1 MDDLKL
7 ESELT
12 QLTPA
17 QPTSRLWDRLD
28 RELSTEADARPSHR
42 AARTAAAPAAPRRAY
57 QTATS
62 WTSWKWANWTVAAAL
77 VVMFTVAGRWA
88 PTTPT
93 IGSAATVAATEAVPV
108 LHPVRAARTLVD
120 TRQEALLELPD
131 GSPVQRVRDYY
142 VDTIEWQDDAGEAHL
157 RWELPSEADRYVGLS
172 SY

>member
-7 ESELT
+7 ESDLA

-17 QPTSRLWDRLD
+17 QPGSRLWDRLD
-28 RELSTEADARPSHR
+28 RELSTEAD
-42 AARTAAAPAAPRRAY
+42 TQPAASAPTRASRRAY

-77 VVMFTVAGRWA
+77 VVVFTVAGRWA
-88 PTTPT
+88 PTIPAIDSGT
-93 IGSAATVAATEAVPV
+93 SVATAESTPV

-120 TRQEALLELPD
+120 SRQEALIQLAD

-142 VDTIEWQDDAGEAHL
+142 VDTIEWQDDSGEAHL
-157 RWELPSEADRYVGLS
+157 RWELPSEAVRYVGLS

>member
-7 ESELT
+7 ESDLA

-17 QPTSRLWDRLD
+17 QPSSRLWDRLD
-28 RELSTEADARPSHR
+28 RELSTEADASPAVASGR
-42 AARTAAAPAAPRRAY
+42 AAPRRAY

-77 VVMFTVAGRWA
+77 VFMFTVAGRWA
-88 PTTPT
+88 PTTVAIDST
-93 IGSAATVAATEAVPV
+93 TSVAVGEATPV

-120 TRQEALLELPD
+120 SRQEALIELPD

-157 RWELPSEADRYVGLS
+157 RWELPSEAVRYVGLS